1 MFPLEALDVLA
12 FGGRFEPLQG
22 GIFTLAFSVLEPV
35 EWISGE
41 KIEVHVQHNV
51 VVFSHCLFFLPHNLC
66 VQCVFNSFFTVIIHT
81 FCRISSPEG
90 SNIGCYYLLFSTYLE
105 LQVLRNH
112 VLHHGWWLLFGC
124 VIDPRRHG
132 RF

>member
-41 KIEVHVQHNV
+41 KNRGSCSTQCSCIQ
-51 VVFSHCLFFLPHNLC
+51 SLF
-66 VQCVFNSFFTVIIHT
+66 V
-81 FCRISSPEG
+81 
-90 SNIGCYYLLFSTYLE
+90 LLTS
-105 LQVLRNH
+105 
-112 VLHHGWWLLFGC
+112 
-124 VIDPRRHG
+124 
-132 RF
+132 